1 MPIIAINSYLGIIYL
16 LKNKNKIT
24 DQLKFFIFL
33 IIPIIL
39 IGFLIYINS
48 TSEILIF
55 DKNQI
60 YFINLGLLIF
70 AFSWIRIKYTK
81 NLKNSLILI
90 VIGPYFLFSTIVQSS
105 LLNDR
110 SRDLRIASEQL
121 VKNENLINHK
131 VEFFNNEMIDPIAGK
146 KIVKIAL
153 FMPRIGEGIDS
164 INNLNSNEYAWT
176 TLSSAESKE
185 NSEYKIIDDSDIYQ
199 PWKLIL
205 KN

>member
-1 MPIIAINSYLGIIYL
+1 YFWNLPLNILPWSVFTFIGFLKAYNLKSNISKFFLFYYPITILFLLSLFSTKAPYYLIQLMPIIAINSYLGIIYL

-110 SRDLRIASEQL
+110 S
-121 VKNENLINHK
+121 
-131 VEFFNNEMIDPIAGK
+131 
-146 KIVKIAL
+146 
-153 FMPRIGEGIDS
+153 
-164 INNLNSNEYAWT
+164 
-176 TLSSAESKE
+176 
-185 NSEYKIIDDSDIYQ
+185 
-199 PWKLIL
+199 
-205 KN
+205 